1 MLNEHFLTCPRKFY
15 LESHLKNQALTF
27 KRYICEMR
35 RNRVSL
41 GNSSVKTGWVSGFG
55 AEIDSEGGHGRHD
68 WVGNKFIR
76 RPLPLICP
84 ITSDQS
90 FDLSA
95 RAKCCE
101 DKKEMA
107 GNMGVGW
114 LQLLAADET
123 FTAIIVASDPPSFVQ
138 PGLLTPGLC
147 YWGVDQWIL
156 RQVWTKPG
164 EELAEGGGWMVWQD
178 KTRKV
183 RREQVRG
190 RWLGES
196 KREPGEFANG
206 GKCLLISEQELGHL
220 G

>member
-1 MLNEHFLTCPRKFY
+1 MSRLAESADLGPKLT
-15 LESHLKNQALTF
+15 
-27 KRYICEMR
+27 R
-35 RNRVSL
+35 RVGTVDTIEWEISL
-41 GNSSVKTGWVSGFG
+41 Y
-55 AEIDSEGGHGRHD
+55 
-68 WVGNKFIR
+68 VG

-114 LQLLAADET
+114 PQLLAADET

-147 YWGVDQWIL
+147 Y
-156 RQVWTKPG
+156 
-164 EELAEGGGWMVWQD
+164 
-178 KTRKV
+178 
-183 RREQVRG
+183 
-190 RWLGES
+190 
-196 KREPGEFANG
+196 
-206 GKCLLISEQELGHL
+206 
-220 G
+220 